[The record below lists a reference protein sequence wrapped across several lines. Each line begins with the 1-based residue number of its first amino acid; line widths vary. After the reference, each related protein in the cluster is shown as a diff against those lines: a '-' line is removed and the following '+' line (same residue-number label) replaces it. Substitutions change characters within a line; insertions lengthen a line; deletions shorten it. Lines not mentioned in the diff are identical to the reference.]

1 MPINTQKAINGLLY
15 SWSDIRVNLLGRSL
29 VGILAIDY
37 DDGQDTKSVYGRG
50 KRPIGRVSGNYQANA
65 TLTLEMSEVEALNL
79 SLAPGQS
86 IYDIAPFDVVVVY
99 TNPEQLLVT
108 HVLKGCVFTKQDRSS
123 KAGDVKEIEVKL
135 PLYVTEI
142 DWAA

>member
-1 MPINTQKAINGLLY
+1 MATEKAINGMLY

-37 DDGQDTKSVYGRG
+37 SDSQDTKSVYGRG
-50 KRPIGRVSGNYQANA
+50 KKPIGRVSGNYKADGSI
-65 TLTLEMSEVEALNL
+65 TLEMSEVEALNL
-79 SLAPGQS
+79 SLAPGTS
-86 IYDIAPFDVVVVY
+86 IYDIPPFDVVVVY

-123 KAGDVKEIEVKL
+123 KSGDVKEIEVKL
-135 PLYVTEI
+135 PLYITEI

>member
-1 MPINTQKAINGLLY
+1 MPERAINGQLY

-29 VGILAIDY
+29 VGILAINYSDS
-37 DDGQDTKSVYGRG
+37 QDTKPVYGRG
-50 KRPIGRVSGNYQANA
+50 KKPIGRVSGNYQANGD
-65 TLTLEMSEVEALNL
+65 LTLEMGEVEALNL
-79 SLAPGQS
+79 SLPSGSS
-86 IYDIAPFDVVVVY
+86 IYDIPPFDVVVVY
-99 TNPEQLLVT
+99 TNPEQLLIT

-123 KAGDVKEIEVKL
+123 KSGDVKEIEVKL